1 MPYMDT
7 QKEERMFELSDE
19 MCSVIEDIAYEA
31 KEIKKEADN
40 DVIDIELFI
49 KSTREKMEEIDG
61 LLNELYAMRYPKE
74 CAADVC

>member
-1 MPYMDT
+1 
-7 QKEERMFELSDE
+7 MFELSDE

-40 DVIDIELFI
+40 DVIDIELFV
-49 KSTREKMEEIDG
+49 KSTREKMEEIDS

-74 CAADVC
+74 CAGDAC